1 MFFFLLWLHFLL
13 FSLIVGRHE
22 DCGRWWY
29 SLQQTN
35 VISPSPDLL
44 FPTLTMRSP
53 GCQIPGRLGTHKT
66 MSARSWEIIA
76 CDSSDSD
83 LNWAIVTG
91 SCKEH
96 ISTTFKRGV
105 FIDCQEMSECTFLST
120 HMLMT
125 GEELKTR
132 DIAFLSGCLSSEWIQ
147 DTVSD
152 FVYSSY
158 SIVVLEEASESDQDP
173 GHLNDSVHLGW
184 LHRVCDNPCCHF

>member
-1 MFFFLLWLHFLL
+1 MFFFFLLWLHFLL

-22 DCGRWWY
+22 DCGRWCY

-35 VISPSPDLL
+35 VISPSPNLL
-44 FPTLTMRSP
+44 LSTLTMRSP
-53 GCQIPGRLGTHKT
+53 GCQIPGRLGTHTT

-76 CDSSDSD
+76 SDSSDSD
-83 LNWAIVTG
+83 LNWAIVMG

-96 ISTTFKRGV
+96 ISTTFKCGV
-105 FIDCQEMSECTFLST
+105 FIDRQEMSECTFLST
-120 HMLMT
+120 HMLVT
-125 GEELKTR
+125 GEKFKTR
-132 DIAFLSGCLSSEWIQ
+132 DIAFLSGCLSSESRIL
-147 DTVSD
+147 SLI

-173 GHLNDSVHLGW
+173 GHLNYSVHLGW